1 MAVGTRKRKGRKK
14 EKVENLYKILGTRSN
29 ISQDKIKEKYIEKL
43 KEFPPETHPE
53 EFQEIRGA
61 YETLKDVKKRK
72 QYDMLRKYG
81 DKLEKTME
89 DVIFSMSIGEFEK
102 AQTLIEYVLNIEPDN
117 IAVKLTQAQIF
128 LEMDNLKGFYSIIN
142 KIIEDCDDEDMQ
154 YAIFTKLNMLLSTE
168 YYDEALTALEN
179 YKEYIT
185 DFEKYHE
192 YKIYALLGLDD
203 LIKAWGEFKNAL
215 PHIDDLTIDNLDIL
229 LLWLNTGIDLEKW
242 GEISKIKNYFLKLSR
257 SIHDE
262 YELNLLYDNLLE
274 EAEEYADVARFR
286 EADVFMQ
293 LASEIF
299 KNDNSIKERRKE
311 IQSIVKIEMELDRSS
326 RDRELIPYVH
336 VMIVDMFLKKYSTDE
351 IYQGFL
357 DNYPHDMMEELKWMK
372 EDIAHG
378 VLRIKK
384 KYRSLYK
391 EFNKELTILFNE
403 STDGLNREQRRG
415 LR

>member
-1 MAVGTRKRKGRKK
+1 
-14 EKVENLYKILGTRSN
+14 
-29 ISQDKIKEKYIEKL
+29 
-43 KEFPPETHPE
+43 
-53 EFQEIRGA
+53 
-61 YETLKDVKKRK
+61 
-72 QYDMLRKYG
+72 
-81 DKLEKTME
+81 
-89 DVIFSMSIGEFEK
+89 
-102 AQTLIEYVLNIEPDN
+102 
-117 IAVKLTQAQIF
+117 
-128 LEMDNLKGFYSIIN
+128 
-142 KIIEDCDDEDMQ
+142 
-154 YAIFTKLNMLLSTE
+154 
-168 YYDEALTALEN
+168 
-179 YKEYIT
+179 
-185 DFEKYHE
+185 
-192 YKIYALLGLDD
+192 
-203 LIKAWGEFKNAL
+203 
-215 PHIDDLTIDNLDIL
+215 
-229 LLWLNTGIDLEKW
+229 
-242 GEISKIKNYFLKLSR
+242 
-257 SIHDE
+257 
-262 YELNLLYDNLLE
+262 
-274 EAEEYADVARFR
+274 
-286 EADVFMQ
+286 MQ